1 MAADTDWISGIG
13 FRDFGWSDAFPE
25 NFRARGSR
33 EDVSPFRALHSFG
46 AFAQASARVG
56 QLPFADKPVVQGV
69 GPNPE
74 PHHTVFMFHGKCPI
88 MQAGSNGPESP
99 DPFEVEGRMLRIPPQ
114 QLIGLVGQ
122 AAYVF
127 RKLAV
132 AVPESPIGAV
142 PHRSVQ
148 RPARRSS
155 SASSPRAS
163 RRPAAT
169 SSSIRRSHASASC
182 SANHARNAAN
192 SDAESRRTA
201 SSISFTLPILS
212 SLLCAV
218 ALTQLHHRRG
228 LYSCTDRSSR
238 YNSQIVRRSEIG
250 PKRQSGKRA
259 GMPAPL

>member
-1 MAADTDWISGIG
+1 
-13 FRDFGWSDAFPE
+13 
-25 NFRARGSR
+25 
-33 EDVSPFRALHSFG
+33 
-46 AFAQASARVG
+46 
-56 QLPFADKPVVQGV
+56 
-69 GPNPE
+69 
-74 PHHTVFMFHGKCPI
+74 MFHGKCPI

-132 AVPESPIGAV
+132 AVPEPPIGAV

-155 SASSPRAS
+155 SASSARAS

-201 SSISFTLPILS
+201 SSISFTLPIFS
-212 SLLCAV
+212 SLLCPV

-228 LYSCTDRSSR
+228 LYGCTDRSR
-238 YNSQIVRRSEIG
+238 GHNSQIAGRRAAGNRPETAIGKPAHSKLSE
-250 PKRQSGKRA
+250 PY
-259 GMPAPL
+259 

>member
-46 AFAQASARVG
+46 AFAQASVRVG

-74 PHHTVFMFHGKCPI
+74 PHHAVFMFHGKCPV

-99 DPFEVEGRMLRIPPQ
+99 DLFEVKGRMLRIPPQ

-122 AAYVF
+122 AACVF
-127 RKLAV
+127 RKPAV
-132 AVPESPIGAV
+132 AVPEPPIGEV
-142 PHRSVQ
+142 PHRFVQ
-148 RPARRSS
+148 RSARRSS
-155 SASSPRAS
+155 SASSARAS
-163 RRPAAT
+163 RRPAAM

-182 SANHARNAAN
+182 SANHARNRAN

-218 ALTQLHHRRG
+218 APTQL
-228 LYSCTDRSSR
+228 LC
-238 YNSQIVRRSEIG
+238 YN
-250 PKRQSGKRA
+250 
-259 GMPAPL
+259 PL